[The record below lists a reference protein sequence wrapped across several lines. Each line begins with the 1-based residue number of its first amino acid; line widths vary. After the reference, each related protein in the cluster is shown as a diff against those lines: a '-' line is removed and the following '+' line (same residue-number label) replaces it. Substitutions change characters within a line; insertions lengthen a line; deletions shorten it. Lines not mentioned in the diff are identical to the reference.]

1 MTSLSPINASLCVAF
16 GGGIGALLRYQLGRA
31 VTAWLPIQPVGGF
44 PWPTFAANTIGG
56 LAMGVL
62 VGCLARGVA
71 GGFEEPARLIL
82 GVGLLGGFTTFSS
95 FSVETWLLIE
105 DGQASIALLY
115 VLASVA
121 VSIGALVCGL
131 SLTRMF

>member
-56 LAMGVL
+56 LAMGVR
-62 VGCLARGVA
+62 GMAARGVA
-71 GGFEEPARLIL
+71 ACRLHEA
-82 GVGLLGGFTTFSS
+82 VD
-95 FSVETWLLIE
+95 ERQ
-105 DGQASIALLY
+105 DG
-115 VLASVA
+115 
-121 VSIGALVCGL
+121 
-131 SLTRMF
+131 T

>member
-44 PWPTFAANTIGG
+44 PWPTFAANSLGG

-62 VGCLARGVA
+62 VGCLARGMA
-71 GGFEEPARLIL
+71 GDFEEPVRLML

-105 DGQASIALLY
+105 DGRLGIALVYVLLSVVASIFARGE
-115 VLASVA
+115 AKD
-121 VSIGALVCGL
+121 
-131 SLTRMF
+131 RKN

>member
-31 VTAWLPIQPVGGF
+31 VTSWLSVPPIGGF
-44 PWPTFAANTIGG
+44 PWPTFAANSIGG

-62 VGCLARGVA
+62 VGILARGAA
-71 GGFEEPARLIL
+71 GDFEEPVRLML

-95 FSVETWLLIE
+95 FSLETWLLIE
-105 DGQASIALLY
+105 DGRAGIALLY
-115 VLASVA
+115 VLASV
-121 VSIGALVCGL
+121 VLSIGALLCGL
-131 SLTRMF
+131 TLTRIF